1 MSSTSAFSRASQAIL
16 WAGLI
21 CGVLD
26 GLSAVAITLLF
37 GGKVIRTFQ
46 GIAGGILGAKTFQNG
61 ISSALLGVALHF
73 LIAFGAAAV
82 YYLASRYM
90 PFLIDRALPAGILY
104 GIAVHLFMQFV
115 VIPLSAIGP
124 RPLVMRN
131 FVAVLI
137 AHVVVVGPSIA
148 LTVRRYSR

>member
-1 MSSTSAFSRASQAIL
+1 MISRAWQAIL

-21 CGVLD
+21 CGLLD

-37 GGKVIRTFQ
+37 GGKVTRTFQ
-46 GIAGGILGAKTFQNG
+46 GVASGVSGPAAFQGG

-73 LIAFGAAAV
+73 LIAFGAAAT
-82 YYLASRYM
+82 YYLASRYI
-90 PFLIDRALPAGILY
+90 PLLINRVLLAGVLY

-124 RPLVMRN
+124 RPLVIRS
-131 FVAVLI
+131 FIAVLI
-137 AHVVVVGPSIA
+137 AHIVVVGPSIA

>member
-1 MSSTSAFSRASQAIL
+1 MQAIL

-26 GLSAVAITLLF
+26 GISAIAITLLF

-46 GIAGGILGAKTFQNG
+46 GIAGGVLGAKAFQNG
-61 ISSALLGVALHF
+61 MSAALLGVALHF
-73 LIAFGAAAV
+73 VVAVGAAAV
-82 YYLASRYM
+82 YYLASRYI
-90 PFLIDRALPAGILY
+90 PFLIERALAAGVLY
-104 GIAVHLFMQFV
+104 GIAVHLFMQFAA
-115 VIPLSAIGP
+115 IPLSAIGP
-124 RPLVMRN
+124 RPLVWRN